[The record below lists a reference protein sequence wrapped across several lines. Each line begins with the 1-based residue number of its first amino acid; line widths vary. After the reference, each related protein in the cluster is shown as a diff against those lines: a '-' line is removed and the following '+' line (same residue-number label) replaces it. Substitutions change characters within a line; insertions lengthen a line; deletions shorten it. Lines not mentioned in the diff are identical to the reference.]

1 MPIILPTTLE
11 MPDGPAPV
19 AWRRS
24 ARARQVSLRIDPR
37 AGGVVVTLPLRT
49 GQKAGLDLLHAHA
62 GWVANRLAALPPRL
76 VIADGATLPVHG
88 RPMLVRHCPE
98 ARGGAW
104 IEEDRIHV
112 AGRIEHLPRRVRDCL
127 RAEAGR
133 VLTRIA
139 HDKAAAAGLHLPRI
153 AIKDTSS
160 RWGSCAAD
168 GLVMFS
174 WRLIM
179 APGFVQDYVA
189 AHEVAHLRH
198 MNHGRHFWALV
209 ATLTEHHAD
218 AVTWL
223 RRQGPALLRIA

>member
-1 MPIILPTTLE
+1 
-11 MPDGPAPV
+11 
-19 AWRRS
+19 
-24 ARARQVSLRIDPR
+24 VSLRIDPR

-49 GQKAGLDLLHAHA
+49 GQKAGLDLLRAHA
-62 GWVANRLAALPPRL
+62 GWVADRLAALPPRL
-76 VIADGATLPVHG
+76 VIEDGALLPVHG
-88 RPMLVRHCPE
+88 RPMLVRHCPD

-112 AGRIEHLPRRVRDCL
+112 AGRIEHLPRRVRDFL

-139 HDKAAAAGLHLPRI
+139 HDKAAEAGLRIPRI
-153 AIKDTSS
+153 AIKDTRS

-198 MNHGRHFWALV
+198 MNHGPRFWALV
-209 ATLTEHHAD
+209 ATLTEHQAD
-218 AVTWL
+218 AIIWL
-223 RRQGPALLRIA
+223 RREGPSLLRIA